1 MPTRVT
7 APPARTSGSKLSD
20 PTETPRRTATIGV
33 TRAMKDMY
41 VASTVRRSQRYAA
54 NVTTDP
60 ARARY
65 RMARTPSGHEGTA
78 HASPTA
84 RDAVA
89 SPTAPVPIPTPLK
102 LKGSIVAPHRFIATV
117 ATAAPAADRTI
128 ASMGNSFSGPAVA

>member
-7 APPARTSGSKLSD
+7 APRARPSGSKRSD

-41 VASTVRRSQRYAA
+41 VPSTVRRSQRYAA

-84 RDAVA
+84 RDAVD
-89 SPTAPVPIPTPLK
+89 SPTGPMPTAEPFELE
-102 LKGSIVAPHRFIATV
+102 G
-117 ATAAPAADRTI
+117 
-128 ASMGNSFSGPAVA
+128 